1 MRWRDLIAIVAGVAA
16 LPLAA
21 HAQQPVPSIAQPN
34 GAALYSQYCSQCH
47 DAANSRAPGR
57 SLLQSMT
64 LEEVLKTLSTGSMA
78 SIAQDRTNVER
89 TAIASF
95 ITGKGSEGS
104 LASTDIS
111 GQCVQNPVGFPQ
123 RLDGPRWNGWG
134 ADLGNSRFQPAAMA
148 GLTQDQVAAVAPEMG
163 VRISWQICR
172 S

>member
-1 MRWRDLIAIVAGVAA
+1 MRWRDLIAIAAGVAA

-21 HAQQPVPSIAQPN
+21 HAQPPCPSIAQQN

-104 LASTDIS
+104 RASTGIS
-111 GQCVQNPVGFPQ
+111 VQSVQNPVGFPQ
-123 RLDGPRWNGWG
+123 RLDGPRCNGLG
-134 ADLGNSRFQPAAMA
+134 ADLGYIRFQPAAIA
-148 GLTQDQVAAVAPEMG
+148 GVTQVQV
-163 VRISWQICR
+163 
-172 S
+172 